1 MTYLRALLVVWLT
14 LLASCVAAPPAPV
27 ETPSGTSET
36 AAPPPGESPIPVE
49 SLEPDD
55 PEARPQGAPVAPPAA
70 EPTLTPSDTTVLR
83 KSPNDDR
90 EYRYL
95 TLENGLRVLLVR
107 DPNTDRAAASLVV
120 FRGSYHEPADYPGLA
135 HFLEHMLFIG
145 TKKYPEVDAYQEFV
159 SQHGGSSNAYTAG
172 DHTNY
177 FFDIQPGH
185 FREAMDRFAQFFVS
199 PLFAADYVEREKNAV
214 HSEYQLQVKADNWR
228 GAAVLGQVMNPAHPE
243 SRFSIGSLQTL
254 QRGARDA
261 LLEFFRNNYSADQMV
276 LVALSNEPLDA
287 LESWVRPMFR
297 QIENRQ
303 IGPAPVNQPLFLEY
317 DLPTIVR
324 YQTIKRGYRVAYN
337 FPVPSVEQH
346 YRRKPADY
354 ITNLLG
360 HEGQGSLYQRLQ
372 QEGWIVSL
380 SAGTGSFDERNSLL
394 AVQIEL
400 TDRGYENLDG
410 VTEAVFDYIALL
422 RDSAPEAWRY
432 REMARMAEL
441 GFRFQEKSPASTF
454 VYQVAPRFM
463 DYPPEDVLVAPY
475 LMTDFDPA
483 LIRTYLDRLTP
494 DNVVMEIA
502 GPDVPT
508 DQRERWFDVAYQ
520 VQHGPPPRTDQETT
534 GLKLPPPNPYL
545 PENLQV
551 QEDEP
556 EPPRLAVARPGLTL
570 WTDRDTQFK
579 SPRKN
584 LYLSLGVPDG
594 IASPND
600 LAMATLYVRLVRDAL
615 SEAVYPAYLA
625 GLGYGLDVDGYG
637 FELVISGYSDK
648 QLTLLG
654 TVLDA
659 LTSAPID
666 SERFETLK
674 AELIRDWGNF
684 RDERP
689 YTQAYSALS
698 YLLLSSRWPPE
709 MLIGELEG
717 RTAADLE
724 AWRERRAAKFHV
736 LGLDHGNVPVEG
748 AWALA
753 STLQEQLTLGAFARR
768 GPRVV
773 ELSAARRYQIDVDH
787 QDAAMVLYLQDP
799 DSEIGSRA
807 VSALAAAILRQAY
820 FTSLRT
826 EQQLGYVVAVAN
838 QTLRDRA
845 GLAFIVQSPVA
856 SAARLEQATREFLAE
871 QIEVVSAMP
880 EATFAN
886 YRKGLISTLL
896 EKDENLAERGRRLW
910 ANLDLGVTTFDL
922 HEQLADAVASLT
934 KARIVEY
941 LTGALERFDDDRLLV
956 FSNGHFDEVPSGGEA
971 LSSIREFKS
980 AAAHASSSATPGS

>member
-1 MTYLRALLVVWLT
+1 MTHLRALLVVWLT
-14 LLASCVAAPPAPV
+14 LLLASCVAAPPAPV
-27 ETPSGTSET
+27 ETPSGGAEAGEPGPAS
-36 AAPPPGESPIPVE
+36 GESPIPVE
-49 SLEPDD
+49 SVEADEP
-55 PEARPQGAPVAPPAA
+55 APPKPSPAPAPAA
-70 EPTLTPSDTTVLR
+70 EPKPPATEVQ

-95 TLENGLRVLLVR
+95 TLENGLRVLLVHDR
-107 DPNTDRAAASLVV
+107 DTDRAAASLVV

-145 TKKYPEVDAYQEFV
+145 TEKYPQVDAYQEFV

-177 FFDIQPGH
+177 FFDIRPEQ

-199 PLFAADYVEREKNAV
+199 PLFEAGYVDREKNAV
-214 HSEYQLQVKADNWR
+214 HSEYQLQLKADNWR
-228 GAAVLGQVMNPAHPE
+228 GAAVLGKVMNPAHPE
-243 SRFSIGSLQTL
+243 SRFSIGSLETL
-254 QRGARDA
+254 DAGVGDA
-261 LLEFFRNNYSADQMV
+261 LIEFFRNNYSADQMV

-287 LESWVRPMFR
+287 MESWIRPMFR
-297 QIENRQ
+297 QIENRHL
-303 IGPAPVNQPLFLEY
+303 GPAPVGEPLFLEY
-317 DLPTIVR
+317 DLPAVVR
-324 YQTIKRGYRVAYN
+324 YQTIKQGYRVAYN
-337 FPVPSVEQH
+337 FPVPSVERY
-346 YRRKPADY
+346 YREKPATY

-380 SAGTGSFDERNSLL
+380 SAGTGSFDEQNSVL
-394 AVQIEL
+394 AVEIEL
-400 TDRGYENLDG
+400 TDSGYENLPR
-410 VTEAVFDYIALL
+410 VTEALFDYIALL

-432 REMARMAEL
+432 RELARMAEL
-441 GFRFQEKSPASTF
+441 GFRFQEESSASAF

-475 LMTDFDPA
+475 LMTDFDPE
-483 LIRTYLDRLTP
+483 LIRTYLDALTM

-508 DQRERWFDVAYQ
+508 DARERWFDVGYQ
-520 VQHGPPPRTDQETT
+520 VEHGPPPRTQEETT

-551 QEDEP
+551 HEDEP
-556 EPPRLAVARPGLTL
+556 EPPRLVVARPGLTL
-570 WTDRDTQFK
+570 WSDRDTEFE

-594 IASPND
+594 IASASD
-600 LAMATLYVRLVRDAL
+600 LAMATLYVRLVQDVL
-615 SEAVYPAYLA
+615 SEAVYPAHLA
-625 GLGYGLDVDGYG
+625 GLGYGLDVDGFG
-637 FELVISGYSDK
+637 FQLAISGYSDK

-654 TVLDA
+654 TVLEA

-666 SERFETLK
+666 PERFETLK

-698 YLLLSSRWPPE
+698 YLLLSNRWPPE
-709 MLIGELEG
+709 MLIAELEP

-724 AWRERRAAKFHV
+724 TWRERRAAKFHV
-736 LGLDHGNVPVEG
+736 VGLDHGNVAVEG

-753 STLQEQLTLGAFARR
+753 STLQEHLTLGAFPRR
-768 GPRVV
+768 APQVV
-773 ELSAARRYQIDVDH
+773 ELSEARRYQLDVDH

-799 DSEIGSRA
+799 DSEIKSRA
-807 VSALAAAILRQAY
+807 VSGLAAAILRQPY

-826 EQQLGYVVAVAN
+826 EQQLGYVVAVAH

-856 SAARLEQATREFLAE
+856 SAARLEQATRTFLTE
-871 QIEVVSAMP
+871 QIDAVSAMTD
-880 EATFAN
+880 ATFEN
-886 YRKGLISTLL
+886 YKRGLISTLL
-896 EKDENLAERGRRLW
+896 KKDDNLAQRGRRLW

-922 HEQLADAVASLT
+922 DRQLADEVAKLT
-934 KARIVEY
+934 REHIVEY
-941 LTGALERFDDDRLLV
+941 LRSAVERFDEDRLLV
-956 FSNGHFDEVPSGGEA
+956 FSNGQFDDVPSGGEA
-971 LSSIREFKS
+971 LGSVREFKRTAAPVS
-980 AAAHASSSATPGS
+980 AALTSGS